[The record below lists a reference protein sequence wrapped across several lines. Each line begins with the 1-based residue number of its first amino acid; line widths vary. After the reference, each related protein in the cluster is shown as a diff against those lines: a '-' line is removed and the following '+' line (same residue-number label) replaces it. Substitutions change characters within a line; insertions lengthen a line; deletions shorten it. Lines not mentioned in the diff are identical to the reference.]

1 FASYYG
7 DHMVLQK
14 KPSGAV
20 VWGHGEL
27 GAMVTV
33 TLSGASGLIIMEKTA
48 QVKGP
53 SGTWTTVLD
62 PMDQGGPYALTAEQG
77 LENVTLRDIY
87 FGDVWLCSGQS
98 NMAMTVLQVANA
110 SQELAAA
117 ARYPY
122 VRIFAAAPAR
132 SHVELEDLEQIDL
145 PWSIPTAAENLGHG
159 NFTYFS
165 AVCWL
170 LGRSLY
176 EALGSPIG
184 LVEVA
189 WGGTPI
195 EAWSSRRV
203 LQACGLPEDTGRHIW
218 VDKGGRE
225 GPQISFQHGSCFN
238 LKLALCFA
246 SSLNLALSSSTS
258 PYQHLSG
265 PQTPSV
271 LWNAMIHPLL
281 NMTLRGVAWYQGEPP
296 FLSPRVQQPPLS
308 HQALTS
314 PSFWGTGEANAFLNT
329 DQYNCTF
336 PALIADWRRAF
347 HTGSAG
353 QTEPLLPFGFV
364 QLSTYRRR
372 SADDSFPR
380 LRWHQTA
387 DLGVV
392 PNARMPSTFMAVAMD
407 LGDEQ
412 SPYGSIHPRD
422 KQNVAHRL
430 LLGARAVAY
439 GDKDLVFQGPYPT
452 RAILEVTRGL
462 LNITY
467 SQELI
472 CRQRDAQA
480 FEVRSGI
487 SSPKRCEREG
497 NTDGGFSPPQV
508 CCSSQAS
515 PCQWLPAP
523 VVAVGSRTV
532 TLALSGCRMLVLGLR
547 YAWAEWPCE
556 YQACSLYN
564 PQGLPAPP
572 FL

>member
-7 DHMVLQK
+7 DHMVLQQ

-27 GAMVTV
+27 GAVVTL

-48 QVKGP
+48 WVKGP

-62 PMDQGGPYALTAEQG
+62 PMDRGGPYALTAEQG
-77 LENVTLRDIY
+77 LENVTLQDIY

-122 VRIFAAAPAR
+122 VRIFAAAHAR
-132 SHVELEDLEQIDL
+132 SEVELEDLEQIDL

-203 LQACGLPEDTGRHIW
+203 LQACGLPEDTGR
-218 VDKGGRE
+218 RE
-225 GPQISFQHGSCFN
+225 GLQISLWHGACFN
-238 LKLALCFA
+238 LKAALCFA
-246 SSLNLALSSSTS
+246 PPLNLALSSSTS
-258 PYQHLSG
+258 LHQHLSG

-296 FLSPRVQQPPLS
+296 FLSPGLEQPPLS
-308 HQALTS
+308 HRALTS
-314 PSFWGTGEANAFLNT
+314 PSFWETGEANTFLNT

-336 PALIADWRRAF
+336 PALIVDWRWAF

-364 QLSTYRRR
+364 QLSTYRHQ
-372 SADDSFPR
+372 SADDSFAR

-392 PNARMPSTFMAVAMD
+392 PNARMPGTFMAVAMD
-407 LGDEQ
+407 LGDEY

-430 LLGARAVAY
+430 LLGAMAVAY
-439 GDKDLVFQGPYPT
+439 GEKGLVFQGPYPT

-462 LNITY
+462 LNVTY

-487 SSPKRCEREG
+487 SSPKSCEREG
-497 NTDGGFSPPQV
+497 NTDGGFSSPQV

-515 PCQWLPAP
+515 PCQWLLAP
-523 VVAVGSRTV
+523 VVAVGSHTV
-532 TLALSGCRMLVLGLR
+532 TLALSGCRTLVLGLR

-556 YQACSLYN
+556 YQACPLYN
-564 PQGLPAPP
+564 SQGLPAPP

>member
-20 VWGHGEL
+20 VWGRGEL
-27 GAMVTV
+27 GAVVTV
-33 TLSGASGLIIMEKTA
+33 TLSGASGLIVMEKTA

-62 PMDQGGPYALTAEQG
+62 PVDQGGPYTLTAEQG
-77 LENVTLRDIY
+77 LENVTLQDIY

-110 SQELAAA
+110 SQELAMAS
-117 ARYPY
+117 RYPY

-132 SHVELEDLEQIDL
+132 SDVELEDLEQIDL
-145 PWSIPTAAENLGHG
+145 PWSIPTAENLGHG

-203 LQACGLPEDTGRHIW
+203 LQACGLLEDTGRHIW
-218 VDKGGRE
+218 VGKKRE
-225 GPQISFQHGSCFN
+225 GSQRSLWYGACFN
-238 LKLALCFA
+238 LKPALCFA
-246 SSLNLALSSSTS
+246 PPLSLALSSSTS
-258 PYQHLSG
+258 PHQHLSG

-281 NMTLRGVAWYQGEPP
+281 NMTLRGIAWYQ
-296 FLSPRVQQPPLS
+296 
-308 HQALTS
+308 
-314 PSFWGTGEANAFLNT
+314 GEANAFLHT
-329 DQYNCTF
+329 DRYNCTF

-364 QLSTYRRR
+364 QLSTYRRQ
-372 SADDSFPR
+372 SADDSFAR

-407 LGDEQ
+407 LGDEH

-422 KQNVAHRL
+422 KQNVARRL

-439 GDKDLVFQGPYPT
+439 GDKDVVFQGPYPT
-452 RAILEVTRGL
+452 RAVLEVTRGL
-462 LNITY
+462 LNVTY

-480 FEVRSGI
+480 FEV
-487 SSPKRCEREG
+487 
-497 NTDGGFSPPQV
+497 

-515 PCQWLPAP
+515 PCRWLLAP

-532 TLALSGCRMLVLGLR
+532 TLALSGCRALVLGLR

-556 YQACSLYN
+556 YQACPLYN

>member
-14 KPSGAV
+14 EPAGAV
-20 VWGHGEL
+20 VWGRGGP
-27 GAMVTV
+27 GATVTV
-33 TLSGASGLIIMEKTA
+33 ALLGASGLVVVKKTA
-48 QVKGP
+48 QVTGP
-53 SGTWTTVLD
+53 SETWTTVLD
-62 PMDQGGPYALTAEQG
+62 PMDQGGPYTLMATQG

-110 SQELAAA
+110 SEELASA
-117 ARYPY
+117 ARYPH
-122 VRIFAAAPAR
+122 VRVFAAAPAR
-132 SHVELEDLEQIDL
+132 SDVELEELEQIDL
-145 PWSIPTAAENLGHG
+145 PWSIPTAEILGHG

-170 LGRSLY
+170 LGRALY

-184 LVEVA
+184 LVEAA

-195 EAWSSRRV
+195 EAWSSR
-203 LQACGLPEDTGRHIW
+203 QALRRCGLPEDTGRW
-218 VDKGGRE
+218 VKGELGDP
-225 GPQISFQHGSCFN
+225 GAPLWPGACFHS
-238 LKLALCFA
+238 AG
-246 SSLNLALSSSTS
+246 TS
-258 PYQHLSG
+258 PDQHLSG
-265 PQTPSV
+265 PQAPSV

-281 NMTLRGVAWYQGEPP
+281 NMTLRGVAWYQGE
-296 FLSPRVQQPPLS
+296 
-308 HQALTS
+308 
-314 PSFWGTGEANAFLNT
+314 ANAFLHT

-336 PALIADWRRAF
+336 PALIADWRQAF

-364 QLSTYRRR
+364 QLSTYRRQ
-372 SADDSFPR
+372 SPDDSFAR

-392 PNARMPSTFMAVAMD
+392 PNARMPNTFMAVAMD
-407 LGDEQ
+407 LGDEH

-439 GDKDLVFQGPYPT
+439 GHKHLVFQGPYPT

-462 LNITY
+462 LNVTY

-472 CRQRDAQA
+472 CRQKDVRA
-480 FEVRSGI
+480 FE
-487 SSPKRCEREG
+487 
-497 NTDGGFSPPQV
+497 V
-508 CCSSQAS
+508 CCSSQAA
-515 PCQWLPAP
+515 PCQWLLAP
-523 VVAVGSRTV
+523 VVAVGSRRV
-532 TLALSGCRMLVLGLR
+532 TLAVGGCRTLVLGLR
-547 YAWAEWPCE
+547 YAWAEWPCQ
-556 YQACSLYN
+556 YLSCPLYN

>member
-20 VWGHGEL
+20 LWGHGAP
-27 GAMVTV
+27 GAVVTV
-33 TLSGASGLIIMEKTA
+33 TLSGAGGLIVMEKTA

-53 SGTWTTVLD
+53 SATWTTVLD

-77 LENVTLRDIY
+77 LENVTLQDIY

-98 NMAMTVLQVANA
+98 NMAMTLLQVANA

-117 ARYPY
+117 TRYPY

-132 SHVELEDLEQIDL
+132 SDVELEDLEKISL

-195 EAWSSRRV
+195 EAWSSRRA
-203 LQACGLPEDTGRHIW
+203 LQACGLPKDMGR
-218 VDKGGRE
+218 V
-225 GPQISFQHGSCFN
+225 GPQSSLWHGACFN
-238 LKLALCFA
+238 PKPAF
-246 SSLNLALSSSTS
+246 TS
-258 PYQHLSG
+258 PHQHLSG
-265 PQTPSV
+265 PQMLSV

-281 NMTLRGVAWYQGEPP
+281 NMTLRGVAWYQGESP
-296 FLSPRVQQPPLS
+296 FLSPRAEKPPLS
-308 HQALTS
+308 HRALT
-314 PSFWGTGEANAFLNT
+314 PSFWGTGEANAFLHT

-364 QLSTYRRR
+364 QLSTYRHQR
-372 SADDSFPR
+372 ADDSFAR

-407 LGDEQ
+407 LGDEH

-462 LNITY
+462 LNVTY

-480 FEVRSGI
+480 FEVRDEH
-487 SSPKRCEREG
+487 SSPESWEGEG
-497 NTDGGFSPPQV
+497 NTDGGLCPPQV
-508 CCSSQAS
+508 CCSSQVS
-515 PCQWLPAP
+515 PCRWLPVP

-532 TLALSGCRMLVLGLR
+532 TLALSGCRTLVLGLR

-556 YQACSLYN
+556 YQACPLYN

>member
-1 FASYYG
+1 
-7 DHMVLQK
+7 MVLQQ

-27 GAMVTV
+27 GAVVTL
-33 TLSGASGLIIMEKTA
+33 TLSGASGLVIMEKTA

-53 SGTWTTVLD
+53 SGTWTTVLE
-62 PMDQGGPYALTAEQG
+62 PMDRGGPYALTAEQG

-117 ARYPY
+117 ARYPH
-122 VRIFAAAPAR
+122 VRVFAAAPAR
-132 SHVELEDLEQIDL
+132 SSVELEDLEQIDL
-145 PWSIPTAAENLGHG
+145 PWSIPTAENLGHG

-176 EALGSPIG
+176 EALGTPIG

-195 EAWSSRRV
+195 EAWSSHRV
-203 LQACGLPEDTGRHIW
+203 LKACGLPEDTG
-218 VDKGGRE
+218 
-225 GPQISFQHGSCFN
+225 
-238 LKLALCFA
+238 
-246 SSLNLALSSSTS
+246 STS
-258 PYQHLSG
+258 PHQHLSG
-265 PQTPSV
+265 PQAPSV

-281 NMTLRGVAWYQGEPP
+281 NMTLRGVAWYQGE
-296 FLSPRVQQPPLS
+296 
-308 HQALTS
+308 
-314 PSFWGTGEANAFLNT
+314 ANTLLNT

-336 PALIADWRRAF
+336 PALIADWRWAF

-353 QTEPLLPFGFV
+353 QTEPHLPFGFV
-364 QLSTYRRR
+364 QLSTYRHE
-372 SADDSFPR
+372 SADDSFAR

-407 LGDEQ
+407 LGDEH

-430 LLGARAVAY
+430 LLGAMAVAY
-439 GDKDLVFQGPYPT
+439 GDKDLVFQGPFPT
-452 RAILEVTRGL
+452 RAVLEVTRGL
-462 LNITY
+462 LNVTY
-467 SQELI
+467 SQELMW
-472 CRQRDAQA
+472 RQRDAQA
-480 FEVRSGI
+480 FEVRSGV
-487 SSPKRCEREG
+487 SSPKSCRREG
-497 NTDGGFSPPQV
+497 STDGSFSPPQV
-508 CCSSQAS
+508 CCSSQTS
-515 PCQWLPAP
+515 PCQWLVAP
-523 VVAVGSRTV
+523 VVAVGSHTV
-532 TLALSGCRMLVLGLR
+532 TLALSGCRTLVLGLR

-556 YQACSLYN
+556 YLACPLYN
-564 PQGLPAPP
+564 SQGLPAPP
-572 FL
+572 FLLDTLPAGNTAEGRELLLLPSSGLPLN

>member
-7 DHMVLQK
+7 DHMVLQR
-14 KPSGAV
+14 KPAGAV
-20 VWGHGEL
+20 VWGHGEP
-27 GAMVTV
+27 GAVVTV
-33 TLSGASGLIIMEKTA
+33 TLLGASGLIIMEKTA

-53 SGTWTTVLD
+53 SGTWTAVLD
-62 PMDQGGPYALTAEQG
+62 PMGEGGPYALTAEQG
-77 LENVTLRDIY
+77 LENVTLQDIY

-98 NMAMTVLQVANA
+98 NMAMTVLQVDNA

-117 ARYPY
+117 TLYPY

-132 SHVELEDLEQIDL
+132 SDVELEDLERIDL
-145 PWSIPTAAENLGHG
+145 PWSIPTAENLGHG

-170 LGRSLY
+170 LGRSLF

-189 WGGTPI
+189 WGGNPI
-195 EAWSSRRV
+195 EAWSSRRA
-203 LQACGLPEDTGRHIW
+203 LQACGLPEDTGRAW
-218 VDKGGRE
+218 L
-225 GPQISFQHGSCFN
+225 
-238 LKLALCFA
+238 LKPALCFA
-246 SSLNLALSSSTS
+246 PPLNLTLSSSTS
-258 PYQHLSG
+258 PHEHLSG

-281 NMTLRGVAWYQGEPP
+281 NMTLRGVAWYQGE
-296 FLSPRVQQPPLS
+296 
-308 HQALTS
+308 
-314 PSFWGTGEANAFLNT
+314 ANAFLHT

-336 PALIADWRRAF
+336 PTLIADWRQAF

-353 QTEPLLPFGFV
+353 QTELLLPFGFV
-364 QLSTYRRR
+364 QLSTYRRQ
-372 SADDSFPR
+372 SADDSFAR

-392 PNARMPSTFMAVAMD
+392 PNARMPGTFMAVAMD
-407 LGDEQ
+407 LGDEH

-430 LLGARAVAY
+430 LLGARAMAY

-452 RAILEVTRGL
+452 RAILEVTSGL
-462 LNITY
+462 LNVTY

-480 FEVRSGI
+480 FEV
-487 SSPKRCEREG
+487 
-497 NTDGGFSPPQV
+497 
-508 CCSSQAS
+508 CCSSQVS
-515 PCQWLPAP
+515 SCQWLPAP
-523 VVAVGSRTV
+523 VAVVRSHTV
-532 TLALSGCRMLVLGLR
+532 TLALSGCGTLVLGLR

-556 YQACSLYN
+556 YQACPLYN

>member
-20 VWGHGEL
+20 VWGHGDL
-27 GAMVTV
+27 GAVVTV
-33 TLSGASGLIIMEKTA
+33 TLSEASGLIVMEKTA

-62 PMDQGGPYALTAEQG
+62 PMDRGGPYTLTAEQG

-122 VRIFAAAPAR
+122 VRIFAVAPAR
-132 SHVELEDLEQIDL
+132 SDVELEDLERIDL
-145 PWSIPTAAENLGHG
+145 PWSIPTAENLGHG

-184 LVEVA
+184 LVEAA

-195 EAWSSRRV
+195 EAWSSRRA
-203 LQACGLPEDTGRHIW
+203 LQACGLPEDTGR
-218 VDKGGRE
+218 E
-225 GPQISFQHGSCFN
+225 GPQSSLWHGACFN
-238 LKLALCFA
+238 LKPALCFA
-246 SSLNLALSSSTS
+246 PPLNLALSSSTS
-258 PYQHLSG
+258 PHQHLSG
-265 PQTPSV
+265 PQMPSV

-281 NMTLRGVAWYQGEPP
+281 NMTLRGIAWYQ
-296 FLSPRVQQPPLS
+296 
-308 HQALTS
+308 
-314 PSFWGTGEANAFLNT
+314 GEANAFLHT

-347 HTGSAG
+347 HAGSAG

-372 SADDSFPR
+372 SADDSFAR

-387 DLGVV
+387 NLGVV
-392 PNARMPSTFMAVAMD
+392 PNARMSSTFMAVAMD
-407 LGDEQ
+407 LGDEH

-462 LNITY
+462 LNVTY
-467 SQELI
+467 SQELV
-472 CRQRDAQA
+472 CRHRDAQA
-480 FEVRSGI
+480 FE
-487 SSPKRCEREG
+487 
-497 NTDGGFSPPQV
+497 V

-556 YQACSLYN
+556 YQACPLYN

>member
-27 GAMVTV
+27 GAVVTV
-33 TLSGASGLIIMEKTA
+33 TLSGAGGLIIMKKKA

-62 PMDQGGPYALTAEQG
+62 PMDGGGPYALTAEQG

-110 SQELAAA
+110 SQELATAT
-117 ARYPY
+117 RYPY
-122 VRIFAAAPAR
+122 VRIFAAAPAH
-132 SHVELEDLEQIDL
+132 SDVELEDLERIDL
-145 PWSIPTAAENLGHG
+145 PWSLPSAAENLGHG

-195 EAWSSRRV
+195 EAWSSRRA
-203 LQACGLPEDTGRHIW
+203 LQACGLPEDTGRG
-218 VDKGGRE
+218 KGGT
-225 GPQISFQHGSCFN
+225 PLSSLWHCACFN
-238 LKLALCFA
+238 LKPTLCFA
-246 SSLNLALSSSTS
+246 PPLSLALSSSTS
-258 PYQHLSG
+258 PHQHLSG
-265 PQTPSV
+265 PQKPSV

-281 NMTLRGVAWYQGEPP
+281 NMTLRGVAWYQGE
-296 FLSPRVQQPPLS
+296 
-308 HQALTS
+308 
-314 PSFWGTGEANAFLNT
+314 ANAFLHT

-364 QLSTYRRR
+364 QLSTYLRR
-372 SADDSFPR
+372 SADDSFAR

-407 LGDEQ
+407 LGDEH

-452 RAILEVTRGL
+452 RAILDVSRGL
-462 LNITY
+462 LNVTY

-472 CRQRDAQA
+472 CRQRDAQT
-480 FEVRSGI
+480 FEVRGGE
-487 SSPKRCEREG
+487 SSPESWEREG
-497 NTDGGFSPPQV
+497 NTDGGFCPPQV
-508 CCSSQAS
+508 CCSRQAS

-532 TLALSGCRMLVLGLR
+532 TLALSGCGTLVLGLR

-556 YQACSLYN
+556 YQACPIYN

>member
-33 TLSGASGLIIMEKTA
+33 TLSEAGGLVIMKKKA

-62 PMDQGGPYALTAEQG
+62 PMGEGGPYALTAEQG

-117 ARYPY
+117 SRYPY
-122 VRIFAAAPAR
+122 VRIFAAAPAH
-132 SHVELEDLEQIDL
+132 SDVELEDLEWIDL
-145 PWSIPTAAENLGHG
+145 PWSIPSAAENLGHG

-184 LVEVA
+184 LVEAA

-195 EAWSSRRV
+195 EAWSSRQA
-203 LQACGLPEDTGRHIW
+203 LQACGLPEDTGR
-218 VDKGGRE
+218 GEGRDPRAPF
-225 GPQISFQHGSCFN
+225 GACCN
-238 LKLALCFA
+238 LKPTLCFSPPLRPA
-246 SSLNLALSSSTS
+246 SSSSTS
-258 PYQHLSG
+258 PHQHLSG
-265 PQTPSV
+265 PQKPSV

-281 NMTLRGVAWYQGEPP
+281 NMTLRGVAWYQGE
-296 FLSPRVQQPPLS
+296 
-308 HQALTS
+308 
-314 PSFWGTGEANAFLNT
+314 ANAFLHT

-336 PALIADWRRAF
+336 PALVADWRRAF

-353 QTEPLLPFGFV
+353 QTELLLPFGFV
-364 QLSTYRRR
+364 QLSTYRRQ
-372 SADDSFPR
+372 SADDSFAR

-407 LGDEQ
+407 LGDEH

-462 LNITY
+462 LNVTY

-480 FEVRSGI
+480 FEVRGGK
-487 SSPKRCEREG
+487 SSPKSWEREG
-497 NTDGGFSPPQV
+497 NTDGGFSSPQV

-515 PCQWLPAP
+515 PCRWLPAP
-523 VVAVGSRTV
+523 VVAVGSCTV
-532 TLALSGCRMLVLGLR
+532 TLALSGCGTLVLGLR

-556 YQACSLYN
+556 YQACPLYN

>member
-7 DHMVLQK
+7 DHMVLQR
-14 KPSGAV
+14 KPAGAV
-20 VWGHGEL
+20 VWGRGQP
-27 GAMVTV
+27 GAVVTV
-33 TLSGASGLIIMEKTA
+33 ALSGPGGLIIVEKTA

-53 SGTWTTVLD
+53 SRTWTTVLD
-62 PMDQGGPYALTAEQG
+62 PMDQGGPYALMAKQG

-117 ARYPY
+117 THYPH
-122 VRIFAAAPAR
+122 VRVFAAAPAR
-132 SHVELEDLEQIDL
+132 SEVELEDLERVDL

-203 LQACGLPEDTGRHIW
+203 LQACGLLEDTGRAW
-218 VDKGGRE
+218 L
-225 GPQISFQHGSCFN
+225 
-238 LKLALCFA
+238 LKPTSCFA
-246 SSLNLALSSSTS
+246 SPLSLALSSSTF
-258 PYQHLSG
+258 PHQHLSG

-281 NMTLRGVAWYQGEPP
+281 NMTLRGVAWYQGEPRLCP
-296 FLSPRVQQPPLS
+296 LGCSSPCCPTGLSLAS
-308 HQALTS
+308 L
-314 PSFWGTGEANAFLNT
+314 FGGTGEANAFLHT

-336 PALIADWRRAF
+336 PALIADWRQAF
-347 HTGSAG
+347 HTGSAA

-364 QLSTYRRR
+364 QLSTYRRG

-392 PNARMPSTFMAVAMD
+392 PNARMPGTFMAVAMD
-407 LGDEQ
+407 LGDEH

-422 KQNVAHRL
+422 KQNVAQRL

-452 RAILEVTRGL
+452 RAILEVARGL
-462 LNITY
+462 LNVTY

-480 FEVRSGI
+480 FQVRAGK
-487 SSPKRCEREG
+487 SSPESWEREG
-497 NTDGGFSPPQV
+497 TADGCFSPPQV
-508 CCSSQAS
+508 CCSSQGS

-523 VVAVGSRTV
+523 VVAVRSHTV
-532 TLALSGCRMLVLGLR
+532 TLALSGCGPLVLGLR

-556 YQACSLYN
+556 YQACPLYN

>member
-7 DHMVLQK
+7 DHMVLQR

-33 TLSGASGLIIMEKTA
+33 TLSEASGLIIMEKTA

-62 PMDQGGPYALTAEQG
+62 PMDRGGPYALMAEQG
-77 LENVTLRDIY
+77 LENVTLWDIY

-132 SHVELEDLEQIDL
+132 SDVELEDLEQINL
-145 PWSIPTAAENLGHG
+145 PWSIPTAENLGHG

-203 LQACGLPEDTGRHIW
+203 LQACGLPEDTGRG
-218 VDKGGRE
+218 KGGSSDL
-225 GPQISFQHGSCFN
+225 PWHSACFN
-238 LKLALCFA
+238 QKPTLCFA
-246 SSLNLALSSSTS
+246 PPLNLALSSSTS
-258 PYQHLSG
+258 PHQHLSG
-265 PQTPSV
+265 PETPSV

-281 NMTLRGVAWYQGEPP
+281 NMTLRGVAWYQGE
-296 FLSPRVQQPPLS
+296 
-308 HQALTS
+308 
-314 PSFWGTGEANAFLNT
+314 ANIYLNT

-364 QLSTYRRR
+364 QLSTYRHQ
-372 SADDSFPR
+372 SADDSFAR

-392 PNARMPSTFMAVAMD
+392 PNVRMPSTFMAVAMD
-407 LGDEQ
+407 LGDEH

-439 GDKDLVFQGPYPT
+439 GDKDVVFQGPYPT

-462 LNITY
+462 LNVTY

-480 FEVRSGI
+480 FE
-487 SSPKRCEREG
+487 
-497 NTDGGFSPPQV
+497 V

-523 VVAVGSRTV
+523 VVAVGSHMV

-556 YQACSLYN
+556 YQACPLYN

>member
-20 VWGHGEL
+20 VWGHGQL
-27 GAMVTV
+27 GAVVTV
-33 TLSGASGLIIMEKTA
+33 TLSGAGGLIVMEKTA

-77 LENVTLRDIY
+77 LENVTLWDVY

-110 SQELAAA
+110 SQELAMAS
-117 ARYPY
+117 RYPY
-122 VRIFAAAPAR
+122 VRVFAAAPAR
-132 SHVELEDLEQIDL
+132 SEVELEELERIDL
-145 PWSIPTAAENLGHG
+145 PWSIPTAENLGHG

-195 EAWSSRRV
+195 EAWSSHRV
-203 LQACGLPEDTGRHIW
+203 LQACGLLEDM
-218 VDKGGRE
+218 GRE
-225 GPQISFQHGSCFN
+225 APWSSLWHGACFN
-238 LKLALCFA
+238 LKPTLCFA
-246 SSLNLALSSSTS
+246 PPLNLALSSSTS
-258 PYQHLSG
+258 PHQHLSG

-281 NMTLRGVAWYQGEPP
+281 NMTLRGVAWYQGE
-296 FLSPRVQQPPLS
+296 
-308 HQALTS
+308 
-314 PSFWGTGEANAFLNT
+314 ANAFLHT

-347 HTGSAG
+347 HAGSAG
-353 QTEPLLPFGFV
+353 QTELLLPFGFV

-372 SADDSFPR
+372 SADDSFAR

-407 LGDEQ
+407 LGDEH

-462 LNITY
+462 LNVTY

-480 FEVRSGI
+480 FEV
-487 SSPKRCEREG
+487 
-497 NTDGGFSPPQV
+497 
-508 CCSSQAS
+508 CCSSQAT
-515 PCQWLPAP
+515 PCRWLLAP

-532 TLALSGCRMLVLGLR
+532 TLALSGCRTLVLGLR

-556 YQACSLYN
+556 YQACPLYN

>member
-27 GAMVTV
+27 GAVVTV
-33 TLSGASGLIIMEKTA
+33 TLSGASGLIVMEKTA

-98 NMAMTVLQVANA
+98 NMAMTVLQVRPHSTEQAGSGREAPCMFLPLLQVANA
-110 SQELAAA
+110 SQELAMAS
-117 ARYPY
+117 RYPY

-132 SHVELEDLEQIDL
+132 SDVELEDLEQIDL

-203 LQACGLPEDTGRHIW
+203 LQACGLLEDTGRG
-218 VDKGGRE
+218 KE
-225 GPQISFQHGSCFN
+225 GPQSSLWHGACFS
-238 LKLALCFA
+238 LKPALCFTP
-246 SSLNLALSSSTS
+246 SLSLALSSSTS
-258 PYQHLSG
+258 LHQHLSG

-296 FLSPRVQQPPLS
+296 FLSPGVEQPLLS
-308 HQALTS
+308 HRALTS
-314 PSFWGTGEANAFLNT
+314 PSFWGTGEANALLHT

-347 HTGSAG
+347 HAGSAG
-353 QTEPLLPFGFV
+353 QTKLLLPFGFV
-364 QLSTYRRR
+364 QLSTYRRW
-372 SADDSFPR
+372 SADDSFAR

-407 LGDEQ
+407 LGDEH

-439 GDKDLVFQGPYPT
+439 GDKDLVFQGPYPA

-462 LNITY
+462 LNVTY

-480 FEVRSGI
+480 F
-487 SSPKRCEREG
+487 
-497 NTDGGFSPPQV
+497 QV

-523 VVAVGSRTV
+523 VVAMGSRTV
-532 TLALSGCRMLVLGLR
+532 TLALSGCRTLVLGLR

-556 YQACSLYN
+556 YQACPLYN

>member
-33 TLSGASGLIIMEKTA
+33 TLSGASGLIIMKKTA

-62 PMDQGGPYALTAEQG
+62 PMDQGGPYALMAEQG
-77 LENVTLRDIY
+77 LENVTLWDIY

-117 ARYPY
+117 TRYPY

-132 SHVELEDLEQIDL
+132 SDVELEDLDQIDL
-145 PWSIPTAAENLGHG
+145 PWSIPTAENLGHG

-176 EALGSPIG
+176 EALGFPIG

-203 LQACGLPEDTGRHIW
+203 LQACGLPEDM
-218 VDKGGRE
+218 
-225 GPQISFQHGSCFN
+225 GSLPCV
-238 LKLALCFA
+238 CT
-246 SSLNLALSSSTS
+246 SPLNLALSSSTS
-258 PYQHLSG
+258 PHQHLSG
-265 PQTPSV
+265 PQMPSV

-281 NMTLRGVAWYQGEPP
+281 NMTLRGVAWYQGE
-296 FLSPRVQQPPLS
+296 
-308 HQALTS
+308 
-314 PSFWGTGEANAFLNT
+314 ANAFLNT

-336 PALIADWRRAF
+336 PALIADWRWAF

-364 QLSTYRRR
+364 QLSTYRRW
-372 SADDSFPR
+372 SADDRFAR

-407 LGDEQ
+407 LGDEH

-452 RAILEVTRGL
+452 RAILEVTREL
-462 LNITY
+462 LNVTY

-472 CRQRDAQA
+472 SRQRDAQA

-487 SSPKRCEREG
+487 SSPKSCERED

-523 VVAVGSRTV
+523 MVAVGSRTV
-532 TLALSGCRMLVLGLR
+532 TLALSGCRTLVLGLR

-556 YQACSLYN
+556 YQACPLYN
-564 PQGLPAPP
+564 SQGLPAPP

>member
-14 KPSGAV
+14 EPAGAV
-20 VWGHGEL
+20 VWGHGQL
-27 GAMVTV
+27 GAAVTV
-33 TLSGASGLIIMEKTA
+33 ALLGTGGLVVMKKTA

-62 PMDQGGPYALTAEQG
+62 PMDQGGPYTLTAKQG
-77 LENVTLRDIY
+77 LENITLQDIY

-117 ARYPY
+117 AHYPY
-122 VRIFAAAPAR
+122 VRVFAAAPAH
-132 SHVELEDLEQIDL
+132 SDVELEDLERIDL

-176 EALGSPIG
+176 KTLGSPVG
-184 LVEVA
+184 LVEAA

-195 EAWSSRRV
+195 EAWSSRQA
-203 LQACGLPEDTGRHIW
+203 LQTCGLLEDTGS
-218 VDKGGRE
+218 
-225 GPQISFQHGSCFN
+225 P
-238 LKLALCFA
+238 
-246 SSLNLALSSSTS
+246 ALSSSTS
-258 PYQHLSG
+258 EHQHLSG

-281 NMTLRGVAWYQGEPP
+281 NMTLQGIAWYQ
-296 FLSPRVQQPPLS
+296 
-308 HQALTS
+308 
-314 PSFWGTGEANAFLNT
+314 GEANAFLHT
-329 DQYNCTF
+329 DRYNCTF
-336 PALIADWRRAF
+336 PTLIADWRQAF
-347 HTGSAG
+347 HAGSAG
-353 QTEPLLPFGFV
+353 QTDPLLPFGFV
-364 QLSTYRRR
+364 QLSTYRHQ
-372 SADDSFPR
+372 SPDDSFAR

-392 PNARMPSTFMAVAMD
+392 PNARMPGTFMAVAMD
-407 LGDEQ
+407 LGDEH

-439 GDKDLVFQGPYPT
+439 GDKDLVFQGPYPI
-452 RAILEVTRGL
+452 RAVLEVTRGL
-462 LNITY
+462 LNVTY
-467 SQELI
+467 SQELV
-472 CRQRDAQA
+472 CRQRDVQS
-480 FEVRSGI
+480 FE
-487 SSPKRCEREG
+487 
-497 NTDGGFSPPQV
+497 V
-508 CCSSQAS
+508 CCSSQTS

-532 TLALSGCRMLVLGLR
+532 TLALGSCGTLVLGLR

-556 YQACSLYN
+556 YQSCLLYN

>member
-27 GAMVTV
+27 GAVVTL
-33 TLSGASGLIIMEKTA
+33 TLSGAGGLIIMKKTA

-53 SGTWTTVLD
+53 SGTWTTALD
-62 PMDQGGPYALTAEQG
+62 PMGEGGPYALTAEQG
-77 LENVTLRDIY
+77 LEKVTLQDIY

-117 ARYPY
+117 PRYPY
-122 VRIFAAAPAR
+122 VRIFAATPAR
-132 SHVELEDLEQIDL
+132 SDVELEDLEQIDL

-203 LQACGLPEDTGRHIW
+203 LQACGLPEDTGRGNRGTPELPGH
-218 VDKGGRE
+218 
-225 GPQISFQHGSCFN
+225 SACFN
-238 LKLALCFA
+238 LKPAF
-246 SSLNLALSSSTS
+246 TS
-258 PYQHLSG
+258 PPQHLSG

-281 NMTLRGVAWYQGEPP
+281 NMTLRGIAWYQGEPP
-296 FLSPRVQQPPLS
+296 FLCPGVEQPPPS

-314 PSFWGTGEANAFLNT
+314 SSLWGTGEANAFLHT

-336 PALIADWRRAF
+336 PALIADWRWAF
-347 HTGSAG
+347 HAGSAG
-353 QTEPLLPFGFV
+353 QTELLLPFGFV

-372 SADDSFPR
+372 SVDDSFAR

-387 DLGVV
+387 DLGLV

-407 LGDEQ
+407 LGDEH

-422 KQNVAHRL
+422 KQSVAHRL

-439 GDKDLVFQGPYPT
+439 GHKDLVFQGPYPT

-462 LNITY
+462 LNVTY

-472 CRQRDAQA
+472 CRQRNAQA
-480 FEVRSGI
+480 FEVRGEK
-487 SSPKRCEREG
+487 SSPKSWEGEG
-497 NTDGGFSPPQV
+497 NTDGSFSPTQV

-515 PCQWLPAP
+515 PCQWLPAS
-523 VVAVGSRTV
+523 VVAVGSCTV
-532 TLALSGCRMLVLGLR
+532 TLALSGCRTLVLGLR

-556 YQACSLYN
+556 YQACPLYN